1 VNSDR
6 HASKPSPD
14 RKIAGKRPTR
24 RRRKPTGNAAD
35 RPAPSGAAHSA
46 GSSTPHL
53 DSHFQR
59 VDAPTD
65 PVSFDSLN
73 LDSALLIGV
82 RDRHFVQTTPIQ
94 SATWSIVSSGDD
106 LVACAQTGTGK
117 TAAFLLPLM
126 QELLQRRAAQPPVAG
141 EKRHTRVLV
150 LAPTRELAVQIE
162 DDFQGFAYHAGLTGI
177 AVYGGVAMQQ
187 QEAALR
193 AGVDFVVATPGR
205 LMDHMRAGA
214 TDFSRLEA
222 LVLDEADRMLDMGFW
237 PDVRRIVSSL
247 PSSTG
252 KPGAES
258 LAIAGLSDSAEAAP
272 ASEVVPRQTLLFSAT
287 MPDEVLKLAVEIMH
301 EAKYVQVG
309 QRGNPAATI
318 THLAYAVPLP
328 RKVDWL
334 CRFLRQQSSGPTLVF
349 SHTKHGAD
357 KLAQRLSAAR
367 IRCGVLHADR
377 TQVQRMQAVEG
388 FRAGRHKVLV
398 ATDIA
403 ARGLDIDGIEHV
415 VNFEVPRNRETYVHR
430 VGRAGRADATGTAIT
445 LVAPEERRALEALER
460 AFNLKLNDGHAH
472 LDTDEVETAGRTNG
486 SASAPAAAA
495 VPDALTGA
503 DAEPAAPVLQE

>member
-6 HASKPSPD
+6 HASKPSAD

-35 RPAPSGAAHSA
+35 RPAPSGAAHS
-46 GSSTPHL
+46 GTSTPQL

-65 PVSFDSLN
+65 PVPFESLN
-73 LDSALLIGV
+73 LDPALLLGV
-82 RDRHFVQTTPIQ
+82 RDRHFVQTTPVQ

-126 QELLQRRAAQPPVAG
+126 QELLQRRAAVPPKPG

-177 AVYGGVAMQQ
+177 AVYGGVAMQA

-214 TDFSRLEA
+214 TDFSALEA

-252 KPGAES
+252 KPGGES
-258 LAIAGLSDSAEAAP
+258 LAIAGLSDAP
-272 ASEVVPRQTLLFSAT
+272 AADSATAGEPVPRQTLLFSAT

-318 THLAYAVPLP
+318 THLAYAVPMQ

-357 KLAQRLSAAR
+357 RLAQRLSAAR
-367 IRCGVLHADR
+367 IRCGILHADR

-445 LVAPEERRALEALER
+445 LVAPEERRALETLER
-460 AFNLKLNDGHAH
+460 AFNLKLNDNNPHA
-472 LDTDEVETAGRTNG
+472 DEVEVSPRANG
-486 SASAPAAAA
+486 SGSAPAAAP
-495 VPDALTGA
+495 VPVSLAEA
-503 DAEPAAPVLQE
+503 DAKPAATVLQE

>member
-1 VNSDR
+1 
-6 HASKPSPD
+6 
-14 RKIAGKRPTR
+14 
-24 RRRKPTGNAAD
+24 
-35 RPAPSGAAHSA
+35 
-46 GSSTPHL
+46 
-53 DSHFQR
+53 
-59 VDAPTD
+59 
-65 PVSFDSLN
+65 
-73 LDSALLIGV
+73 
-82 RDRHFVQTTPIQ
+82 
-94 SATWSIVSSGDD
+94 
-106 LVACAQTGTGK
+106 
-117 TAAFLLPLM
+117 
-126 QELLQRRAAQPPVAG
+126 
-141 EKRHTRVLV
+141 
-150 LAPTRELAVQIE
+150 
-162 DDFQGFAYHAGLTGI
+162 
-177 AVYGGVAMQQ
+177 
-187 QEAALR
+187 
-193 AGVDFVVATPGR
+193 
-205 LMDHMRAGA
+205 
-214 TDFSRLEA
+214 
-222 LVLDEADRMLDMGFW
+222 
-237 PDVRRIVSSL
+237 
-247 PSSTG
+247 
-252 KPGAES
+252 
-258 LAIAGLSDSAEAAP
+258 
-272 ASEVVPRQTLLFSAT
+272 VVPRQTLLFSAT

-357 KLAQRLSAAR
+357 RLAQRLSAAR

-460 AFNLKLNDGHAH
+460 AFNLKLNEGNTHGDA
-472 LDTDEVETAGRTNG
+472 DEVEVATRANG
-486 SASAPAAAA
+486 SSSAPAAA
-495 VPDALTGA
+495 PDALA
-503 DAEPAAPVLQE
+503 EAAVEPAAPVLHE